1 MIRTRY
7 GNYNGDTWEEA
18 CQLFL
23 KRKYEIDGYQEMS
36 AHTHG
41 DLGIEGFTRSGVVFQ
56 CYCPDEEYESRK
68 LYEAQRDKITSDL
81 NKLLKNK
88 KELVRYLGN
97 TKITKWI
104 FLTPIVRN
112 KELVSHCQEKAMEF
126 RDKSEMKDILDDE
139 FDVLVQD
146 EEFFVEEM
154 LYVKA
159 VLNEKID
166 VNVATPSVEEI
177 INWKECEAES
187 VQILFKKI
195 AKLFEGNSNVHVL
208 TNRYVDLV
216 IRNLIKGQ
224 NIMNELRDSHPT
236 LLEKIVRIKSRIETH
251 IEQELLLTSL
261 QPKEFIKSI
270 QEKYRSALE
279 SESFGKLISFV
290 LQEDVMR
297 EAESD
302 WLVRCP
308 LDFEEVS

>member
-7 GNYNGDTWEEA
+7 GSYNGDTWEEA

-41 DLGIEGFTRSGVVFQ
+41 DLGVEGFTRSGIVFQ

-68 LYEAQRDKITSDL
+68 LYEAQRDKITTDL
-81 NKLLKNK
+81 NKLSKNK
-88 KELVRYLGN
+88 KELLRYLGN
-97 TKITKWI
+97 TKIKKWI

-112 KELVSHCQEKAMEF
+112 KELISHCQEKAREF
-126 RDKSEMKDILDDE
+126 REKIDLKEILDDG

-166 VNVATPSVEEI
+166 VNVATPSVQEV

-195 AKLFEGNSNVHVL
+195 AKLFEGSSNASVL

-224 NIMNELRDSHPT
+224 NVMNELRDSHPT
-236 LLEKIVRIKSRIETH
+236 LLEKVVRIKSGIETH

-261 QPKEFIKSI
+261 QPREFIKSI

-279 SESFGKLISFV
+279 SESFGKMISFV
-290 LQEDVMR
+290 LQEDFMR